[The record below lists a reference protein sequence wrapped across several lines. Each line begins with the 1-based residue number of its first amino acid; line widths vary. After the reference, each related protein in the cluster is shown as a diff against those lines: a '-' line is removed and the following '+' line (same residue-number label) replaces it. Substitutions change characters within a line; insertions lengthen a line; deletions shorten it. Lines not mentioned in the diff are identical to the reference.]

1 MTANHTRRIPT
12 DDELADIL
20 RFVARTC
27 LEVERGLRPPAHL
40 TSFMSP
46 VDRVLQPDQLGRF
59 RGGPVRDGDIG
70 QPQLSRL
77 SDSHIIATVVT
88 RTEGDRWGAL
98 SLELRP
104 QEGRWRI
111 AGLRRLLAVAQYR
124 TPPAT
129 AVLERPDGPADV
141 AEARRM
147 AEAAYAATTK
157 RLTELAPGSPGYRAA
172 LDLRQYWQRNLR
184 DLDHRLAELGSP
196 SRTDA
201 SQRLVRG

>member
-1 MTANHTRRIPT
+1 MTANGARRIPT

-77 SDSHIIATVVT
+77 SDTHIIATVVT

-111 AGLRRLLAVAQYR
+111 AGLQRLLAAAHYR

-129 AVLERPDGPADV
+129 AVLELRDARADV

-147 AEAAYAATTK
+147 AEAAYSATSK
-157 RLTELAPGSPGYRAA
+157 RLAELTPGSPGYRAA
-172 LDLRQYWQRNLR
+172 LDLRRYWQRSLR
-184 DLDHRLAELGSP
+184 DLDHRLAEFGSP
-196 SRTDA
+196 SRTEA
-201 SQRLVRG
+201 AHRLVRG